1 MFRDYEIETKKSSTP
16 VETWQIRLSVGV
28 PENPYLFARLVLLK
42 CEHIFPDVSDHDW
55 PLNRSSR

>member
-42 CEHIFPDVSDHDW
+42 CE
-55 PLNRSSR
+55 